1 MAKKIEIIGNALVI
15 TNTVTNEIVAESPK
29 QLVYYNVD
37 RLEKGVVEVI
47 NIDSTNQV
55 QLSFEAMAIGAD
67 TVDSGDTPFT
77 ISTFRTFARTNL
89 GN

>member
-1 MAKKIEIIGNALVI
+1 MIKFVVNNNTMAKKIEIIGNALVI

-55 QLSFEAMAIGAD
+55 QLTLVIGTDFSSFNCFD
-67 TVDSGDTPFT
+67 NNCFV
-77 ISTFRTFARTNL
+77 L
-89 GN
+89 